1 LSHGGSGCSAQALII
16 AWLPITMRTPMFFD
30 LCCFTAYFQLAFS
43 CPVTNFLV
51 NRNAQHNNFYVD
63 KCAQAIRGL
72 EGSEQWTVK
81 FDFILGPGKSIE
93 LGINEGVPFPTPD
106 DGFWLKSSHAV
117 VTDKTDTEVFLW
129 PPIHVHHIVCRTNM
143 ADEWYEQDVFE
154 HQASFLDTAG
164 ATGMNKH
171 RKRYDILN
179 GTDGWARYYPAQT
192 RVKCG
197 VRLDDDRL
205 AGKAVE
211 YKLVINM
218 DLVIDADKRY
228 GFRPFSNVF
237 WEGTRTGQ
245 IGYNLA
251 PGTTALLS
259 KEFQA
264 PGTGSFDP
272 HSLTSHTHPGAQSLK
287 LMAKRLGGQSFAE
300 PQCLFTLQYPVLTV
314 EPGWQSQLLNVKPGP
329 YVRQPTFNWSE
340 IGLKWLSGNHS
351 KSGIDGNRPCAFQK
365 GDTFFGGGS
374 CCSEFYN
381 NHHDDVAW
389 DGVLD

>member
-1 LSHGGSGCSAQALII
+1 L
-16 AWLPITMRTPMFFD
+16 
-30 LCCFTAYFQLAFS
+30 
-43 CPVTNFLV
+43 
-51 NRNAQHNNFYVD
+51 
-63 KCAQAIRGL
+63 
-72 EGSEQWTVK
+72 
-81 FDFILGPGKSIE
+81 
-93 LGINEGVPFPTPD
+93 
-106 DGFWLKSSHAV
+106 
-117 VTDKTDTEVFLW
+117 
-129 PPIHVHHIVCRTNM
+129 
-143 ADEWYEQDVFE
+143 
-154 HQASFLDTAG
+154 
-164 ATGMNKH
+164 NKH
-171 RKRYDILN
+171 LKRYDILN
-179 GTDGWARYYPAQT
+179 ETDGWARYYPAQT

-197 VRLDDDRL
+197 LRLDDDRL

-365 GDTFFGGGS
+365 GDTFFFEAVHAVQSFTTITMMTLRGTVFWTEQPQWTFAAGPFHQSGPLAS
-374 CCSEFYN
+374 AEPLT
-381 NHHDDVAW
+381 VAREAMQ
-389 DGVLD
+389 VVQEA